1 MGDRMM
7 HRSRSAHVWALAAV
21 LSLVGGTR
29 AAEESVKDIAVEGRI
44 RAPVASSAMTV
55 HLNGG
60 KYRAF
65 VRKDGSFSVPAVPA
79 GAAYLLEVV
88 SANFVFD
95 QVRVSVMKNG
105 DVRASLMYPTKRGND
120 AVPYPLFLEPR
131 GKLDY
136 FEVREGFNFGM
147 LYKNPM
153 VLMMGFSCLM
163 MFMMKYMIDPE
174 QMKEM
179 QAQMADEGITSQGDM
194 LKAMMKDPEKL
205 IKDKEKQK

>member
-153 VLMMGFSCLM
+153 VLMM
-163 MFMMKYMIDPE
+163 KYMIDPE

-179 QAQMADEGITSQGDM
+179 QAQMADEGITSQGDT